1 MNKNTN
7 LGYIQF
13 EEDIIKVQVKWENQ
27 IFVLKFLLCEIETS
41 ENKSDI
47 FILVLVDPL
56 WQEYY
61 NKRMEEVQKYR
72 MKMFASLSHELR
84 TPLNCT
90 ISMLE
95 GLE

>member
-1 MNKNTN
+1 M
-7 LGYIQF
+7 
-13 EEDIIKVQVKWENQ
+13 
-27 IFVLKFLLCEIETS
+27 LKFLLFEIEISHNIT
-41 ENKSDI
+41 EEFI
-47 FILVLVDPL
+47 FVLVDPL

-61 NKRMEEVQKYR
+61 NKRMEEVEKYK

>member
-1 MNKNTN
+1 VRWKD
-7 LGYIQF
+7 
-13 EEDIIKVQVKWENQ
+13 E
-27 IFVLKFLLCEIETS
+27 IFVLKFLLFEIETA
-41 ENKSDI
+41 ENHTEE
-47 FILVLVDPL
+47 FILILVDPL

-61 NKRMEEVQKYR
+61 NKRMEEVEKYK

-95 GLE
+95 GLEQFI